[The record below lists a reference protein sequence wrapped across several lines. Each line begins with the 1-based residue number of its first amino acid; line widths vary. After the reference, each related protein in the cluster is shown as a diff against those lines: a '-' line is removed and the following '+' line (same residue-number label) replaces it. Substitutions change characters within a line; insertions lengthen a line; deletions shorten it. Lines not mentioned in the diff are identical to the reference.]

1 MEIQPIILSFCI
13 AILVVLVSLIILVA
27 RKGRRTRQLEDSLE
41 YWKKVAKESMD
52 EVRNY
57 SSATAEAIEEASDE
71 RLKKQTALSNL
82 EKMTEQ
88 AVEAERELKVMTLC
102 RDAKVKE
109 IKELTELSHQYR
121 DELERLQ
128 KDRSVNAE
136 QPEPPKTHPHDEKY
150 PGTIHMECEEA
161 VRKKLAIR
169 RDLGRSKYGHTME
182 RDDLSQEDW
191 LLHAQEEAMDTCVY
205 LERLLKNAG
214 TERQE
219 ERRQ

>member
-1 MEIQPIILSFCI
+1 MEIQPIILSF
-13 AILVVLVSLIILVA
+13 VS

-52 EVRNY
+52 EVCNY

-82 EKMTEQ
+82 EKMTER

-121 DELERLQ
+121 DELERL
-128 KDRSVNAE
+128 KKGTSENAS
-136 QPEPPKTHPHDEKY
+136 QPEPPKTHSHDAKY

-161 VRKKLAIR
+161 VRQKLKLR
-169 RDLGRSKYGHTME
+169 CLMGRAKYGHTME

-191 LLHAQEEAMDTCVY
+191 LLHAQEEAMDLCVY
-205 LERLLKNAG
+205 LERLLKNA
-214 TERQE
+214 
-219 ERRQ
+219 RRA